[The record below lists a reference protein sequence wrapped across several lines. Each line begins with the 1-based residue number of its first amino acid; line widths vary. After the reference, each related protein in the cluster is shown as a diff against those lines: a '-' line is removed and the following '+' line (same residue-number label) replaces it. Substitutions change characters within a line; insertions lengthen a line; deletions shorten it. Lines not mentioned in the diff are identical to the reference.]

1 MPIIHAHQL
10 SYQLESGEWLFHP
23 FDFHFPQ
30 GRTAIVGRN
39 GIGKSVLL
47 QLLLG
52 KREPTSGHVV
62 CHGKI
67 GYYAQHTSDLDTESR
82 LAEFLGVAKALNAL
96 RAIETGSIE
105 QQHFDDLGEQ
115 WDIAETTQA
124 LLDELRITL
133 PLNARCGLLSGGQLA
148 ALKLKRLFLSNC
160 DALVLDEPSNHLDQ
174 IGRQWLI
181 DQLRQEDR
189 PVLVVSHDRALLMQ
203 MDRIVRITAEGLHW
217 FEGNYAHYQQQW
229 QQQQEALSRRVV
241 QLQNEQKAIEREIQK
256 SQEKAQKRAN
266 QGAKALKSG
275 SQPKI
280 LMDAKKNSA
289 EKSRSAALVNAR
301 NQRQRNQQQL
311 QGLQSTLVRESD
323 PKLYLTEISNGK
335 KRTLLSVENYR
346 ADGVNHLPLTLLL
359 RQGEH
364 CRLSAA
370 NGGGKSRFL
379 KAVASLHDEYQG
391 HIQRNAPVMYLDQ
404 HYALVDLNQSLL
416 DNLTGFC
423 EGLTANDARL
433 LLAGIGFRGDTVYRL
448 AKHLSGGEKMKLA
461 MLMVSHVANEPIL
474 LLDEPDNHLD
484 LESKQALA
492 KALAHYQGAL
502 IIVSHDDYFVAE
514 AQVEKCWSLE

>member
-47 QLLLG
+47 QLLLD
-52 KREPTSGHVV
+52 KLKPTSGHVV
-62 CHGKI
+62 CHAQV
-67 GYYAQHTSDLDTESR
+67 GYYAQHTSDPETDVS

-96 RAIETGSIE
+96 RAIEAGSVE
-105 QQHFDDLGEQ
+105 LQHFDELGEQ

-133 PLNARCGLLSGGQLA
+133 PMDANCRFLSGGQLA

-181 DQLRQEDR
+181 DQLRQENR

-229 QQQQEALSRRVV
+229 QLQQEAVSRRVT
-241 QLQNEQKAIEREIQK
+241 QLHNEQKAIEREIQK

-266 QGAKALKSG
+266 QGVKALKSG

-280 LMDAKKNSA
+280 LMDMKKNSA
-289 EKSRSAALVNAR
+289 EKNRSAALVNAQ

-311 QGLQSTLVRESD
+311 QGLQDKLVRESD
-323 PKLYLTEISNGK
+323 PKVYLADIGNSK
-335 KRTLLSVENYR
+335 KRTLLSVESYS
-346 ADGVNHLPLTLLL
+346 ADGVNHSPLTLLL

-364 CRLSAA
+364 YRLSAP

-379 KAVASLHDEYQG
+379 KAVAGLHHQYQG
-391 HIQRNAPVMYLDQ
+391 HIQCNAPVVYLDQ

-423 EGLTANDARL
+423 EGLTVNDARL
-433 LLAGIGFRGDTVYRL
+433 LLAGIGFRRDTVYRL

-502 IIVSHDDYFVAE
+502 ILVSHDDYFVAE
-514 AQVEKCWSLE
+514 AQVEKCWKLE